1 MMIMSRSSTRLTGT
15 SPSIVFGQLKKRLS
29 QADPAV
35 RKSFHMQRRYLMR
48 LSNLRD
54 FVSSIHSL
62 VRGLLRRMVFGVA
75 TKAFSGSRS
84 WPGLPNKTVVV

>member
-1 MMIMSRSSTRLTGT
+1 VGGEFIE
-15 SPSIVFGQLKKRLS
+15 RLS
-29 QADPAV
+29 QADLAV
-35 RKSFHMQRRYLMR
+35 RKGFQKQRRYLMR

-75 TKAFSGSRS
+75 PKAISGSRP